1 MALSDILESLDIT
14 GGDLVKL
21 GGKAVAAGALAR
33 QKQKSMNEL
42 ANQQAKFAQENLN
55 KFGGLSKSIEQDLMS
70 GKYDSDALAK
80 ATSDQISTAETN
92 RANQLQ
98 NIAKTQGDLVSALR
112 TGDSRALA
120 LAPGMIDANQAA
132 IQAADTEA
140 AKVKSIANLNFA
152 EADQAQKDKQRQLAT
167 NLFDTYKGLELGAG
181 QDAQQAQ
188 LDLAAAR
195 AQAPMDALS
204 NFASFNPQANLGEKG
219 MKYMGEEGFVT
230 EGEFDHDTNK
240 KAVVDEESGEKEA
253 ELTGGEFVFNPRQTS
268 RIEKLV
274 EADDA
279 KALLSFMR
287 NLLSKPQFRQ

>member
-1 MALSDILESLDIT
+1 MALSDILGSLDIE

-21 GGKAVAAGALAR
+21 GGKAIAAGALAR
-33 QKQKSMNEL
+33 QKQKSMNQL

-55 KFGGLSKSIEQDLMS
+55 KFGGLSKSIEQDIMS

-98 NIAKTQGDLVSALR
+98 NIAKGQGDLVSALR

-120 LAPGMIDANQAA
+120 LAPGMIGANQAA
-132 IQAADTEA
+132 IQAADAEA

-152 EADQAQKDKQRQLAT
+152 EADQAQKAKQQQLAT
-167 NLFDTYKGLELGAG
+167 NMFDTYKGLELGAG

-188 LDLAAAR
+188 LDKAAAR
-195 AQAPMDALS
+195 AQAPMDALA
-204 NFASFNPQANLGEKG
+204 NFASFNPSANLGEKG

-274 EADDA
+274 EADDS

-287 NLLSKPQFRQ
+287 NLLSKPQFKK